1 MGPIIL
7 QPLLCKLGDCIGERD
22 AQPQRNERECS
33 FKGGMIVDNNF
44 TVLKVLRRTCVGVK
58 TLKLPVVIR
67 CKSEVFPALSRPKKE
82 RMRECNG
89 QQRERQEKVK
99 RKKKRKKMKNP
110 QLYCNRYCKLQA

>member
-1 MGPIIL
+1 M
-7 QPLLCKLGDCIGERD
+7 
-22 AQPQRNERECS
+22 
-33 FKGGMIVDNNF
+33 DNNF
-44 TVLKVLRRTCVGVK
+44 TVLKVVRRTCVGVK

-82 RMRECNG
+82 RTRECNG

-99 RKKKRKKMKNP
+99 SKKKRKKERIRWKFSDV